1 MKKRRIL
8 IANNL
13 QQRNA
18 YRDKLE
24 TAKENI
30 NRVEDIVQTKVRTA
44 LASER
49 EEMEH
54 IKRDRD
60 DLQRKN
66 EILMQ
71 TNETLNYTNKSL
83 EEDLQNLRQQLDA
96 FNTTSDVKELLR
108 RLDMIRAE
116 KEQEVNKHTKVMEE
130 YNRLSMV
137 VEDLTNENRALRE
150 MAEVP
155 ANFGIKIENIKLL
168 NKEKIEDYRKLVK
181 VLQED
186 NYKLEEER
194 AKLKHELK
202 ILFMTKNSG
211 DPKEWLKL
219 LTKDQLDSV
228 H

>member
-1 MKKRRIL
+1 M
-8 IANNL
+8 